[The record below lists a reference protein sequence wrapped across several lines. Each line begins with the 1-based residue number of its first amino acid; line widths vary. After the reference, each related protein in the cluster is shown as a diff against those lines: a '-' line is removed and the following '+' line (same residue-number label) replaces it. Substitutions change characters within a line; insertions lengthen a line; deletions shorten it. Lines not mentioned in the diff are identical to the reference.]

1 MDIWYIYKFQY
12 FYFLGNVILFVQICY
27 WMYTHVLLITLRIP
41 CCILY
46 HYVRFNDKWTHMS
59 YWQHYLHYVVCQ
71 IIMSDLIVNAHT
83 CFTDSTTYTLVHVRS
98 ICLIYGWMQTYML
111 LITLLTPRCL
121 SDLSVWFNEKCTHMF
136 KWKHYLHNVVCQIN
150 MFDLMMHV
158 HTCATAITTY
168 TIVHVRSLYQI

>member
-1 MDIWYIYKFQY
+1 MKSIYGHDDALVAVWLMVKQMPRIPTKE
-12 FYFLGNVILFVQICY
+12 LPNMVPL
-27 WMYTHVLLITLRIP
+27 LLITLRIP

-46 HYVRFNDKWTHMS
+46 HYVRFNDKCTHMS

-71 IIMSDLIVNAHT
+71 ITMSDLIVNAHT
-83 CFTDSTTYTLVHVRS
+83 CFTDSTIYTLVHVRS

-121 SDLSVWFNEKCTHMF
+121 WDLSVWFNEKFTHMF

-150 MFDLMMHV
+150 KSV
-158 HTCATAITTY
+158 
-168 TIVHVRSLYQI
+168 